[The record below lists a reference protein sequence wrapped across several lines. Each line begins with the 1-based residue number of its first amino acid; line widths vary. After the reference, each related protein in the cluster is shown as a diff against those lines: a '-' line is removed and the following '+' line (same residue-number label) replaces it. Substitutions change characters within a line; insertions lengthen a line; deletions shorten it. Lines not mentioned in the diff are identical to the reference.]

1 MDINSICFSLPSL
14 IFIITILSI
23 FLLKKKTKDLSDYY
37 FIALMVLICI
47 IGVLET
53 ILPFAIMNYSKITT
67 ITEVITRIFFC
78 LNACWL
84 FLFVVYID
92 VVVYKGDKL
101 KKDKWLRIPGHFV
114 SFALAIF
121 FIISYLTVDINFTST
136 IYNSFFAPTGKIS
149 YLLYANIF
157 LANMCI
163 LSFIN
168 MNRERI
174 KNIYLTPIVLVLI
187 FYIIAIFV
195 QLALNIEMNEITF
208 FGSLLIT
215 IIYFTI
221 ESQDFKLADEY
232 KKSKE
237 EAEEEDKAKTSFLV
251 NMSHEIRTPLNTI
264 VGFAQLINEEKT
276 FDEENF
282 RKDLK
287 NITDASESLSSLI
300 NNILDISKIESE
312 GTSLEEKDYILENL
326 VFEINSLIPSK
337 ITNDELR
344 FTIDINQDIPR
355 EYNGDAYKI
364 YKMLTYIL
372 LNAIDN
378 TTYGEVRLEINGQKL
393 NDNIFEQQ
401 YIIYNTGHSMTNE
414 SFEKDF
420 NDFVVLQS
428 KGDGNLSSVKLG
440 LIIAKELISILGGEI
455 EFINKKGQGT
465 RYIIKIKQK
474 IVSAVPIGNIFEN
487 VTNGLAT
494 TRNLLNLSDK
504 TALVVDDGEVN
515 LTMARK
521 SLEQYCIKV
530 LTVKSGKECIE
541 MVKNE
546 KIDVIFLD
554 HMMPEMDGIATIKA
568 LNSTGYKI
576 PPIVALT
583 ANNYDALKNEY
594 IAAGF
599 YEYLQKPI
607 VFKELNRVMKK
618 IFAPEEE

>member
-1 MDINSICFSLPSL
+1 MNINSICFSLPSL

-23 FLLKKKTKDLSDYY
+23 FILKKKTKDISDYV
-37 FIALMVLICI
+37 FIPLMILICI
-47 IGVLET
+47 IGVVET
-53 ILPFAIMNYSKITT
+53 ILPFVIMHYEKLGTL
-67 ITEVITRIFFC
+67 TEVISRIFLC

-84 FLFVVYID
+84 FLFVLYID
-92 VVVYKGDKL
+92 VVVYRGDKL
-101 KKDKWLRIPGHFV
+101 VKDRWIRIPCHLI
-114 SFALAIF
+114 SFGLAIF
-121 FIISYLTVDINFTST
+121 YIICYLTMDINYTSLIYNNNFAITGKMSYLMYS
-136 IYNSFFAPTGKIS
+136 
-149 YLLYANIF
+149 NIF
-157 LANMCI
+157 LANLCI
-163 LSFIN
+163 LGFLN
-168 MNRERI
+168 TNRERI
-174 KNIYLTPIVLVLI
+174 KNIYLKPIVLVLV
-187 FYIIAIFV
+187 FYIIAIFL
-195 QLALNIEMNEITF
+195 QLAFNVEMNEITF
-208 FGSLLIT
+208 FGSILIT
-215 IIYFTI
+215 VIYFTI

-237 EAEEEDKAKTSFLV
+237 EAEEEDKAKTAFLV

-264 VGFAQLINEEKT
+264 IGFAQLINEEET
-276 FDEENF
+276 FNEENF
-282 RKDLK
+282 KKDLK
-287 NITDASESLSSLI
+287 NITDSSESLSSLI
-300 NNILDISKIESE
+300 NNILDISKLESE
-312 GTSLEEKDYILENL
+312 GTELNEKDYILENL

-378 TTYGEVRLEINGQKL
+378 TTYGEVKLEINGQKL
-393 NDNIFEQQ
+393 ENNIYEQQ
-401 YIIYNTGHSMTNE
+401 YIIYNTGHSMSHE

-420 NDFVVLQS
+420 NDFVILQS

-440 LIIAKELISILGGEI
+440 LIIAKELINILGGEI
-455 EFINKKGQGT
+455 EFINRKGQGT

-474 IVSAVPIGNIFEN
+474 IVSEVPIGNIFEN

-521 SLEQYCIKV
+521 SLEQYCIRV